1 MWRCKS
7 CGMIMSTRE
16 IEKYGG
22 FCNEC
27 RND

>member
-7 CGMIMSTRE
+7 CGMVMSTKE

-22 FCNEC
+22 FCYEC

>member
-7 CGMIMSTRE
+7 CGMIMSTKE
-16 IEKYGG
+16 IERYGG

-27 RND
+27 RNE